1 MKKYFSLILVLV
13 LAFAM
18 TISAFA
24 ADNAVDGQGAGTGKA
39 DVTAQFAAGED
50 KNDPGDVATV
60 YHVTLEWTVTST
72 LKYSAGTTTYTW
84 NADETKYEA
93 QDPIGEGWE
102 GTAQVKVTV
111 TNKSNA
117 EIKATA
123 AWANAGSVEATVG
136 FDNSEITIASAAKDI
151 TTVTDGAKGEEQTGS
166 ITANIT
172 AITAG
177 TINTNNAVIGTV
189 NLTLAPKA

>member
-50 KNDPGDVATV
+50 KNDPTDVATV
-60 YHVTLEWTVTST
+60 YHVTLEWAVTST

-84 NADETKYEA
+84 NADDTKYEA
-93 QDPIGEGWE
+93 STAGEGWT

-117 EIKATA
+117 EIDATA
-123 AWANAGSVEATVG
+123 VWAKVGDIEATVS
-136 FDNSEITIASAAKDI
+136 FSDNGQITVPSAAKDI

-166 ITANIT
+166 ITASIT
-172 AITAG
+172 AITGG
-177 TINTNNAVIGTV
+177 TITTDNAVIGTV